1 MRTGQRGVAV
11 VLAMGVVA
19 LATIAATGILL
30 LQSIWARQSE
40 LLNERAQAAAMVDAG
55 VDWVRAVL
63 SDDRARSSVDHLGEP
78 WALWMPP
85 MPVERGE
92 LTGNIED
99 QQGLFNLNNLVQDGK
114 ANMEQ
119 VATFKRLLALL
130 DLPGTLASALID
142 WMDAD
147 SAVESEDGAEDEFY
161 LALSLPYLA
170 ANRSLTDVAELAR
183 VRGYDGATRT
193 RLRPFVT
200 ALPGMTTINVNTAR
214 PEVLAAVVKGLDM
227 ASARQIVAQRE
238 RTYFRDQADFVNRL
252 PEGATVENSAIDVHS
267 DYFQTT
273 LRVAIGEAQAE
284 CTALLGRTEAGWPA
298 VAWRKYR

>member
-19 LATIAATGILL
+19 LAAIAATGILL
-30 LQSIWARQSE
+30 LQSVWARQSE
-40 LLNERAQAAAMVDAG
+40 LLNGRAQAAAMVDAG

-78 WALWMPP
+78 WALRMPP

-92 LTGNIED
+92 LTGSIED

-130 DLPGTLASALID
+130 NLPGTLAGALID

-147 SAVESEDGAEDEFY
+147 SALESEDGAEDEFY
-161 LALSLPYLA
+161 LALSPPYLA

-183 VRGYDGATRT
+183 VRGYDGATRA

-214 PEVLAAVVKGLDM
+214 AEVLAAVVTGLDIGN
-227 ASARQIVAQRE
+227 ARQVVAQRE

-267 DYFQTT
+267 DYFLAT
-273 LRVAIGEAQAE
+273 LRVTIGEAQAE
-284 CTALLGRTEAGWPA
+284 CTALLARTEAGWPA
-298 VAWRKYR
+298 IAWRKYR